1 MIPPFPEKKCRLIT
15 ACHSFFLLL
24 CSFFFQPTWN
34 EKNRRTEVMS
44 FRNHELDNAIIHSKV
59 RTVCKRNL
67 RKGGYIKETS
77 KKNSRKTHHVKKLRR
92 LRRITVRWWNRERK
106 IGRRKK
112 NGAKMGGRSLV
123 IQVCARKNV
132 WILSVSKIQRER
144 ERERA
149 FVEKKKAKRGI
160 FRWWSP
166 PALVVTKYRV
176 SRPKEDQVL
185 LLGEAQSGVHLLGP
199 PPKSDTDPQ
208 KRKRKR
214 KRRRKKEKWWT
225 ATAEGRAPAEIGR
238 SGRPSIVSTAFSQRR
253 RRRRRWRRSE
263 SKKKR
268 QAKQQQ
274 WVGYRECGKDSFE
287 DSTDCWWIDPGLSL
301 FGDSGV
307 TE

>member
-208 KRKRKR
+208 K
-214 KRRRKKEKWWT
+214 KKKKKK
-225 ATAEGRAPAEIGR
+225 
-238 SGRPSIVSTAFSQRR
+238 
-253 RRRRRWRRSE
+253 
-263 SKKKR
+263 KKKR
-268 QAKQQQ
+268 NGGPRRQRAEHRPRSAAAGGRRLCPRRFPNEEEDEEDEEEVRAKK
-274 WVGYRECGKDSFE
+274 KDKLNNNNESVIE
-287 DSTDCWWIDPGLSL
+287 NAVRILSRILPIAGGLIL
-301 FGDSGV
+301 DYLYLEILV
-307 TE
+307 